1 MSRIRLCVLAD
12 ALCDPHP
19 RGLARYTRGLCT
31 ALLESGEV
39 DLELV
44 TQVDP
49 AGVPLPPGRRSRLT
63 AGREIVREQLELP
76 RLLARHR
83 ADVLHAPA
91 NRGLPA
97 WSPCPT
103 VVTRH
108 DVIARIFPPA
118 RAGHRRDRLRLL
130 YADAIAMRR
139 ATVVATVSATSARD
153 IARLWPGC
161 APRTLVAGQGVEARF
176 FRPPPTAALE
186 ALRERHRLPR
196 VFVLYVGGFEPRKE
210 VAALVTAMAACGVRD
225 AGLVLAGAAGPWRP
239 GIDAAVAAAGMVERT
254 RVLDFVDDADLPAL
268 YTAAACLACPSRYEG
283 FGLPVVEAQAAGT
296 PAVVSDGGALPEIS
310 GDAALV
316 APVGESAALATAIE
330 QILTDT
336 GLAARLAEQGRRRAE
351 DFRWERVAPR
361 YLGLYRRLAGT
372 GAVPPA
378 PAPVYA

>member
-12 ALCDPHP
+12 ALCEPRP

-31 ALLESGEV
+31 ALRESGEV

-44 TQVDP
+44 TQLDP
-49 AGVPLPPGRRSRLT
+49 AGALLPPGRRSRLT

-83 ADVLHAPA
+83 VDVLHAPA

-108 DVIARIFPPA
+108 DVIERMFPPA
-118 RAGHRRDRLRLL
+118 RAGRGRDRLRLL

-153 IARLWPGC
+153 IGRLWPGC
-161 APRTLVAGQGVEARF
+161 AARTLVAGQGVEARF
-176 FRPPPTAALE
+176 FRPPPAATLE
-186 ALRERHRLPR
+186 ALRQRHRLPP
-196 VFVLYVGGFEPRKE
+196 VFVLYVGGFEPRKD
-210 VAALVTAMAACGVRD
+210 VATLVAAMAACGARD
-225 AGLVLAGAAGPWRP
+225 AGLVLAGAAGEWRP
-239 GIDAAVAAAGMVERT
+239 AIEAAVVAAGIAERT

-268 YTAAACLACPSRYEG
+268 YAAAACLACPSRYEG
-283 FGLPVVEAQAAGT
+283 FGLPVVEALAAGT
-296 PAVVSDGGALPEIS
+296 PTVVSNGGALPEIV
-310 GDAALV
+310 GDAASV
-316 APVGESAALATAIE
+316 VPVGDAVALATAIE
-330 QILTDT
+330 QILTDA

-351 DFRWERVAPR
+351 DFRWERVVPR